1 MPLVMACPNI
11 DLAAYMM
18 QHGAS
23 LGGLSFRQCFE
34 MFATND
40 ALFLEFLVNESGAL
54 NINEV
59 DPASGHT
66 CLITAAEA
74 NDIKKMN
81 FLLKFGADPD
91 CRFPEDAEQRVG
103 MTLLHEA
110 CLKGKVEQAKLLL
123 SYGANFNLKCNRGR
137 TTLDFLRT
145 GHEAKSNR
153 RREELKS
160 LLYKYTVKVSI
171 LNK

>member
-1 MPLVMACPNI
+1 
-11 DLAAYMM
+11 
-18 QHGAS
+18 
-23 LGGLSFRQCFE
+23 
-34 MFATND
+34 
-40 ALFLEFLVNESGAL
+40 
-54 NINEV
+54 
-59 DPASGHT
+59 
-66 CLITAAEA
+66 
-74 NDIKKMN
+74 
-81 FLLKFGADPD
+81 
-91 CRFPEDAEQRVG
+91 